1 MKNADRN
8 SEPLDA
14 ILRRAMREPPGAA
27 TPDCADAESL
37 AAYWDRSMLAP
48 DRERFEVH
56 LTDCARCQMQLA
68 AIARADESAR
78 EASAESKVPWYRR
91 WDFAIPAFAAAAA
104 VVVFFAIRR
113 PANESSQS
121 TEIAEMEK
129 RAAPAAGARMPPAA
143 TAPAP
148 EVPVVVPPA
157 PTAAPPPSDELAMNE
172 ARRAEARSAEAKKAG
187 RPHRFESP
195 HHQETRDTNESAP
208 PLPPNAGAPAEGGR
222 VVAIAPAAPF
232 VAPGSPPPAPPATQP
247 NSSAPSALALNQP
260 KMEIAQPAPST
271 GYAPR
276 ELQAPETS
284 RMVSVPGGPPPANE
298 GTTVGQS
305 GAAIGA
311 GTPAA
316 VGGQAGGAGPIIGG
330 APVGSNA
337 PPVPGAVTPVPA
349 GAPGAAARAAI
360 EGANPSM
367 AELDS
372 DEASSSGEAYA
383 VGSEVLVTISPPDR
397 SVTWIVGK
405 NGSVR
410 LHAAIGTWEAQHS
423 GVTTDLVAG
432 SAPSVKVCWIVG
444 RSGTI
449 IRTTDGGDHWT
460 LIAPPAMENL
470 AAVSAS
476 GANDA
481 TITTVGGRR
490 FVTSDGGM
498 SWHSH

>member
-8 SEPLDA
+8 NEPLDA

-27 TPDCADAESL
+27 TPECAEAESL
-37 AAYWDRSMLAP
+37 AAYWDRSMPAP
-48 DRERFEVH
+48 DRDRFEAH

-78 EASAESKVPWYRR
+78 EARTESKIPWYRR
-91 WDFAIPAFAAAAA
+91 WGFAIPALAAAAG
-104 VVVFFAIRR
+104 VVVLIAIRR
-113 PANESSQS
+113 PANEPSQN
-121 TEIAEMEK
+121 TEVVAMEK
-129 RAAPAAGARMPPAA
+129 RVAPAASAPMPQAA

-148 EVPVVVPPA
+148 EVPVVAPAA
-157 PTAAPPPSDELAMNE
+157 PTVVPPPSNEIAMNE
-172 ARRAEARSAEAKKAG
+172 AHRAEAKSAEVRKAR

-195 HHQETRDTNESAP
+195 HHQEARAMSESAAP
-208 PLPPNAGAPAEGGR
+208 PPQNAGAPAEAGR

-232 VAPGSPPPAPPATQP
+232 VAPSSAAPAPAATQP
-247 NSSAPSALALNQP
+247 NPSAPSALAMNQP
-260 KMEIAQPAPST
+260 KMEMAQPAPST
-271 GYAPR
+271 GNTPR
-276 ELQAPETS
+276 EMQAPETS
-284 RMVSVPGGPPPANE
+284 WMASVPGGPPPANE
-298 GTTVGQS
+298 GATFGQS

-311 GTPAA
+311 GTRAA
-316 VGGQAGGAGPIIGG
+316 VGGQAGGAGPIIGA

-349 GAPGAAARAAI
+349 GAPGAGAPI
-360 EGANPSM
+360 EGANPSS

-372 DEASSSGEAYA
+372 DEASSSGGANGA
-383 VGSEVLVTISPPDR
+383 GSEVLVTISPPDR
-397 SVTWIVGK
+397 SVTWMVGK

-410 LHAAIGTWEAQHS
+410 LHAAVGTWEAQHS

-432 SAPSVKVCWIVG
+432 SAPSAKVCWIVG

-476 GANDA
+476 GASDA
-481 TITTVGGRR
+481 AITTLGGRK
-490 FVTSDGGM
+490 FVTSDGGV
-498 SWHSH
+498 SWHSQ